1 MQRRLNSSVP
11 PIFVLLVVAV
21 LACASIGLDYG
32 AAWLFCSDAPVY
44 LNWRMGF
51 VCPDALRAVVPAQ
64 GR

>member
-21 LACASIGLDYG
+21 LACARIGLDYG

-44 LNWRMGF
+44 LTCLSG
-51 VCPDALRAVVPAQ
+51 CSYYPA
-64 GR
+64 